1 MQKAPLK
8 DLIRQAVPVT
18 PAPGTVAGMDA
29 DNITIDEDQRLRW
42 KANDRNVAL
51 LKYRRLVKHV

>member
-1 MQKAPLK
+1 
-8 DLIRQAVPVT
+8 
-18 PAPGTVAGMDA
+18 MDA